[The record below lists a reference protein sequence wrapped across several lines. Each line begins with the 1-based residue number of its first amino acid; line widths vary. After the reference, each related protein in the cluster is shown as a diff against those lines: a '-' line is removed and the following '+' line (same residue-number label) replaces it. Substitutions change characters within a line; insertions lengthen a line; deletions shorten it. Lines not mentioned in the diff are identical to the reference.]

1 VLSGDQETGGSYVVT
16 VTGVLDPV
24 GNPIG
29 SPNTAAIS
37 GTGTALAVTGMSVYS
52 WNNAAPQFVLELTFN
67 HDVKD
72 DDAMNTAE
80 NYVLTKARGETSYS
94 PTSVVGYGGTNN
106 TVRILFDYKKMCWNI
121 THRVTVSNL
130 KSHHN
135 NALGSPNYG
144 ECNGAQFDGP
154 QLLAELSSHWVSDYA
169 VHLEFSDAIYS
180 LDSTFTKW
188 KIGALTI
195 NDCFPATPTTVQV
208 GCAEGMTLGLDYL
221 CGTLSG
227 NTSMDIAGNYIG
239 ISTELIHTPEP

>member
-1 VLSGDQETGGSYVVT
+1 
-16 VTGVLDPV
+16 VLDPV

-37 GTGTALAVTGMSVYS
+37 GTGTALAVTGMTVYV
-52 WNNAAPQFVLELTFN
+52 WDNPTPYFTLELTFN
-67 HDVKD
+67 HAIKSDG
-72 DDAMNTAE
+72 AE
-80 NYVLTKARGETSYS
+80 TNVNNFVLTKARGET
-94 PTSVVGYGGTNN
+94 GYVPFSCDFGDTTN
-106 TVRILFDYKKMCWNI
+106 TIRVFFMSRKMCWNI

-135 NALGSPNYG
+135 NALGASNYG

-154 QLLAELSSHWVSDYA
+154 QLLPEASSHWVSDYA

-180 LDSTFTKW
+180 LDSTFSKW

-195 NDCFPATPTTVQV
+195 NDCFPATSTTVQV
-208 GCAEGMTLGLDYL
+208 GCAEGMTLGLDYI
-221 CGTLSG
+221 CGVLSG